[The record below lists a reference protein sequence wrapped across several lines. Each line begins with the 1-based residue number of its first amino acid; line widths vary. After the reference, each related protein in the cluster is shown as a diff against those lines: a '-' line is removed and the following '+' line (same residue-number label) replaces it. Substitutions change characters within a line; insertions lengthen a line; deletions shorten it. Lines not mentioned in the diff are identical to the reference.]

1 MLEPYIYS
9 QWENI
14 TKHRSSYMLE
24 PSIYSQWENIT
35 KHRSSYMLEPYIY
48 IPNEKTLLNTNLQ
61 IFIYEK
67 IYQIK

>member
-24 PSIYSQWENIT
+24 PYIYSQWGNI
-35 KHRSSYMLEPYIY
+35 
-48 IPNEKTLLNTNLQ
+48 
-61 IFIYEK
+61 
-67 IYQIK
+67 IKLRKESLKYSNKCLKDA